1 VHACACTHIHTHPHH
16 ICAHIGL
23 VTAGEPPH
31 VNVKLSGRGR
41 ERPHANVNVTL
52 LLQGVFECA
61 FVHVCVYVCVCVY
74 LSVGVSESMPFL

>member
-1 VHACACTHIHTHPHH
+1 M
-16 ICAHIGL
+16 
-23 VTAGEPPH
+23 
-31 VNVKLSGRGR
+31 
-41 ERPHANVNVTL
+41 NVTL

>member
-1 VHACACTHIHTHPHH
+1 
-16 ICAHIGL
+16 
-23 VTAGEPPH
+23 